1 MRPRAADDVETIRAR
16 LQELR
21 KERED
26 VLKGEEP
33 VQPPCDTEQDTQDY
47 ACGLPSWA
55 VEPQRRMFEEL
66 KSRTPSAVNDML
78 RNLVRRQKREPGE
91 FTDGA

>member
-1 MRPRAADDVETIRAR
+1 MRQRAADDVETIYENIQR
-16 LQELR
+16 LKRE
-21 KERED
+21 KEE
-26 VLKGEEP
+26 VLGQGTGEII
-33 VQPPCDTEQDTQDY
+33 QPPCDTEQDTQDY

-66 KSRTPSAVNDML
+66 KSR
-78 RNLVRRQKREPGE
+78 EPGE